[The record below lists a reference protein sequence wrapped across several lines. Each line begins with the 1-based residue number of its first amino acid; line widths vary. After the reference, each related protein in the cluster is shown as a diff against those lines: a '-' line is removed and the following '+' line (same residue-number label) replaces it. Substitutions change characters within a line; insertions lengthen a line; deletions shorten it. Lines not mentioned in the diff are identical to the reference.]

1 MFGIPPESVG
11 VIVGQAVALILGAFS
26 ALKAV
31 ADWLQKREANRLNL
45 SDLEDEN
52 QNLKIENQNL
62 KIRIELIIA
71 KCNKVREAG
80 LKWKARALACEEV
93 GDP

>member
-1 MFGIPPESVG
+1 M
-11 VIVGQAVALILGAFS
+11 
-26 ALKAV
+26 
-31 ADWLQKREANRLNL
+31 R
-45 SDLEDEN
+45 
-52 QNLKIENQNL
+52 KIHNL